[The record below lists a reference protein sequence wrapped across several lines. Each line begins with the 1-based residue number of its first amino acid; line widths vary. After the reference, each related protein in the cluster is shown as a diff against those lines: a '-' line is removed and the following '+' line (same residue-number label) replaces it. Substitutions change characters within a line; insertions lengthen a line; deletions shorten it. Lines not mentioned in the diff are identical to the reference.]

1 MKSLR
6 KGAWQSKRGSSPAIP
21 AYRPPRQTRTSKKA
35 ESVLAPEIVA
45 CESEASLEI
54 VESKSDSEEDTCFG
68 VVWEKMP
75 EPVQTITE
83 TVVRKGCKIM
93 SYREALETS
102 RYGEVL
108 RWSSDSEGETE
119 KSDGV
124 GKPKVSCPFDGLI
137 VPETELQNSP
147 VKARVEG
154 TETEMT
160 VTEATATE
168 TTVTET
174 TVTEATMTE
183 TVIQPVKV
191 AKNFEAGLFIGE
203 ITAVSIKRGR
213 NLYTVLYEDGDGEDM
228 NDREY
233 KEARAL
239 YEQTKG
245 CSGKLVVN
253 QTEIEEIDDE
263 PLHSGGETEGS
274 EFASSDDEHEK
285 NRKKK
290 NATKCALRKKR
301 RKNENG
307 GTM

>member
-1 MKSLR
+1 M
-6 KGAWQSKRGSSPAIP
+6 
-21 AYRPPRQTRTSKKA
+21 
-35 ESVLAPEIVA
+35 APEIVA
-45 CESEASLEI
+45 CESEASLER
-54 VESKSDSEEDTCFG
+54 VESKSDSEEDMCFG

-75 EPVQTITE
+75 EPVQTM
-83 TVVRKGCKIM
+83 K
-93 SYREALETS
+93 
-102 RYGEVL
+102 
-108 RWSSDSEGETE
+108 ETE

-147 VKARVEG
+147 VKVRVEG

-174 TVTEATMTE
+174 TVTETTVTEAAMTE

-191 AKNFEAGLFIGE
+191 AKHFEAGLFIGE

-239 YEQTKG
+239 YEQKAVSSLHLTK
-245 CSGKLVVN
+245 SMKK
-253 QTEIEEIDDE
+253 T
-263 PLHSGGETEGS
+263 GE
-274 EFASSDDEHEK
+274 
-285 NRKKK
+285 KK